1 MELSF
6 DDWVYTFTIPLTNAN
21 LLLQCL
27 LSLLCFIQY
36 LSQLPACSKH
46 FLGLNE
52 WEKGF
57 GLSSVSV
64 MLSHFWQ
71 KLKEGA
77 GLRTSVGSS
86 LPCSVCYSPTG
97 VAYTSECFPCKPGTF
112 SNKPGS
118 FSCQVCPRNT
128 YSEKGAKECT
138 KCAEDSQFSGGSN
151 LCPFILY
158 VLFFLNV
165 HLLSL

>member
-6 DDWVYTFTIPLTNAN
+6 DNWVYTFTIPLTNAN

-27 LSLLCFIQY
+27 LYLLCFIQY

-46 FLGLNE
+46 FLGLKWMRERIWAEFSVNNA
-52 WEKGF
+52 
-57 GLSSVSV
+57 LSF
-64 MLSHFWQ
+64 LGEAGRRCWFAHFCW
-71 KLKEGA
+71 
-77 GLRTSVGSS
+77 SS
-86 LPCSVCYSPTG
+86 LWCSVCYYPTG

-118 FSCQVCPRNT
+118 FNCQVCPRNT
-128 YSEKGAKECT
+128 YSEKGAKECI

-151 LCPFILY
+151 LCQFIFY
-158 VLFFLNV
+158 ILFFLNV
-165 HLLSL
+165 HLLSV